1 MLKIISTLLL
11 VFIAFNPQQ
20 EEPDPKM
27 KSILNGKNLKG
38 WQVPACGACW
48 TVANGILS
56 VKNDPE
62 KKGDILWTKKKYKNF
77 LMELDFRFG
86 EGTVDSGVFI
96 RGEHDQLQIGIS
108 GSLKRDMT
116 CSPYIP
122 GKGYPVEASGVQD
135 LLKMD
140 DWNTIRLRVEGDHY
154 SAWLNGKEVM
164 NYTSETATD
173 KGPLGIQLHPNREMS
188 IDFRNMKIGKL

>member
-1 MLKIISTLLL
+1 MLKIISVLLL
-11 VFIAFNPQQ
+11 LFVSAHPQQ
-20 EEPDPKM
+20 EERDPKL
-27 KSILNGKNLKG
+27 KSIFNGKNLKG
-38 WQVPACGACW
+38 WQVPGCESCW
-48 TVANGILS
+48 QVADGILS
-56 VKNDPE
+56 VKNDAE

-122 GKGYPVEASGVQD
+122 GKGYPVEASGVKD
-135 LLKMD
+135 LLKME
-140 DWNTIRLRVEGDHY
+140 DWNTVRLRAEGNQY
-154 SAWLNGKEVM
+154 TAWLNGVEVM

-173 KGPLGIQLHPNREMS
+173 MGPLGIQLHPNREMS
-188 IDFRNMKIGKL
+188 IDFRNLKVGKL